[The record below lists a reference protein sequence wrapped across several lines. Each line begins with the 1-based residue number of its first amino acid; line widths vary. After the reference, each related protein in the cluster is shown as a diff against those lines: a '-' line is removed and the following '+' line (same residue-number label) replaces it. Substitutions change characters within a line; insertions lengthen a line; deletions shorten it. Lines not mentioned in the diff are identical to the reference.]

1 MEPVKGVARGS
12 TIVDGEALAC
22 RLVGHTVLGSTV
34 AAAIEPDPGFDATQ
48 GYRRADLLA
57 IGPPPEPAGFDAFWA
72 GLKAHADRVVVAP
85 TVLSS
90 SVGSSG
96 WTVLDVAFTSLGDVR
111 IGGWLVV
118 PAGGRVEAG
127 MVVSHG
133 YGGREEPDV
142 SLIPP
147 RTAAIFPC
155 SRGLPT
161 RSLLPGVASE
171 GRGHVLVGIDDPS
184 TYIHGGCAADIWCAA
199 TALGELVPGSDRRLA
214 YWGGSFG
221 GGIGPMALQV
231 DRRFTRAVLEVP
243 SFGHHP
249 LRLQMPCTGSG
260 AAVRAYASEHPE
272 VVRTLVFF
280 DAATC
285 ATRIEI
291 PVVVAPALAD
301 PAVPPPGQFAVAN
314 AFAGDTTVFVT
325 SAGHAEYPAQASEQ
339 AGFRSLAG
347 ALLDP
352 TG

>member
-1 MEPVKGVARGS
+1 MAAR
-12 TIVDGEALAC
+12 V
-22 RLVGHTVLGSTV
+22 
-34 AAAIEPDPGFDATQ
+34 EPDPGFDPTQ
-48 GYRRADLLA
+48 GYRLADLLDV
-57 IGPPPEPAGFDAFWA
+57 GVPGEPAGFDAFWA
-72 GLKAHADRVVVAP
+72 GLKVRADAVDVRPVV
-85 TVLSS
+85 
-90 SVGSSG
+90 SG
-96 WTVLDVAFTSLGDVR
+96 PARATTSLANADGLEWTVVDVAFTSVGGVR
-111 IGGWLVV
+111 IGGWLLV
-118 PAGGRVEAG
+118 PADGRVSAG

-133 YGGREEPDV
+133 YGGRAEPDV
-142 SLIPP
+142 WLVPP

-161 RSLLPGVASE
+161 RSLMDRVPAE
-171 GRGHVLVGIDDPS
+171 GGGHVLVGIDDPL

-199 TALGELVPGSDRRLA
+199 TALAELVPGADRNLS

-221 GGIGPMALQV
+221 GGIGPMALSV

-249 LRLQMPCTGSG
+249 KRLTMPCTGSG
-260 AAVRAYASEHPE
+260 AAVGAYAIEHPE
-272 VVRTLVFF
+272 VVRTLGYF

-285 ATRIEI
+285 ATRVEI

-314 AFAGDTTVFVT
+314 ALAGDTTIVVT
-325 SAGHAEYPAQASEQ
+325 SAGHAEYPAQADEQ
-339 AGFRSLAG
+339 AGFHALAA